1 MPLLDGFERLRH
13 ILPTSFRSIP
23 SAASVVPN
31 MTQMRAVAGNL
42 PGATRVILADEKDH
56 LTFAVL
62 GSGTML
68 VTSYLEVT
76 EPTEICFAHDPHGI
90 HISVQYFLEGEAT
103 IVMGDGGRADW
114 AQDGTSVIRS
124 DTPGFRL
131 FVKPG
136 QVLRHICV
144 AMYHGALS
152 GTLGSDPSE
161 PIRALMATKEP
172 VNMAVPIRTDSRVRA
187 TAEALYALRLAK
199 GIDAIKA
206 DGMAISFLSEV
217 LERFDQQ
224 DAGST
229 SQGGV
234 LPWQARMVQSLRAAI
249 EEDPDNI
256 PTNGDMLHRFNMGEQ
271 MARRAFQAEFGLT
284 MSAHA
289 RAVRLAKARDMLL
302 NGTASIKQ
310 VGFDCGYAHVGNFTR
325 AYRQKFGETPSE
337 TRRMTKT

>member
-13 ILPTSFRSIP
+13 ILSTSFRSIP
-23 SAASVVPN
+23 SVASVVPN
-31 MTQMRAVAGNL
+31 MTQMRTVAGNL
-42 PGATRVILADEKDH
+42 PGATRVILADETDH
-56 LTFAVL
+56 LTFAML

-68 VTSYLEVT
+68 VTSCLEVT

-90 HISVQYFLEGEAT
+90 HISAQYFLEGEAT

-152 GTLGSDPSE
+152 ETLGSDPSE
-161 PIRALMATKEP
+161 QIQALMATKAP
-172 VNMAVPIRTDSRVRA
+172 VNMAVPIPTDSRVRA

-199 GIDAIKA
+199 GIDRVKA

-217 LERFDQQ
+217 LERFGQQ
-224 DAGST
+224 ATCGT
-229 SQGGV
+229 SATD
-234 LPWQARMVQSLRAAI
+234 LMPWQMRKAHDLRAAI
-249 EEDPDNI
+249 EADPDTI
-256 PTNGDMLHRFNMGEQ
+256 PTNGDMLDRFNMGEH
-271 MARRAFQAEFGLT
+271 MARRVFQAEFGVT

-289 RAVRLAKARDMLL
+289 RAVRLTKARNLL
-302 NGTASIKQ
+302 QNGASSVKQ

-337 TRRMTKT
+337 TRRMAKK